1 LGSRLTFQV
10 SKKTPKRSQSTKGSH
25 KNNFIFYM
33 PLHFARLRCE
43 SLEQHDIPSLP
54 DIHARL
60 PADPPARVANIGCG
74 GGWSSIAI
82 NDRK

>member
-1 LGSRLTFQV
+1 LGRRLTFQV
-10 SKKTPKRSQSTKGSH
+10 STNTPKKSRSITGPH

-43 SLEQHDIPSLP
+43 SSEQQ

-60 PADPPARVANIGCG
+60 LADPPARIADIGCG